1 MREMTVVV
9 PERGTV
15 SWRARAVVAALAA
28 MLLVTLWPATRA
40 AAAPA
45 PSLGPNV
52 IVLNPT
58 MSAGVDPGH
67 AGQGLHA
74 AGAQPVRL

>member
-28 MLLVTLWPATRA
+28 VLLVTLWPATRA

-52 IVLNPT
+52 IV
-58 MSAGVDPGH
+58 
-67 AGQGLHA
+67 
-74 AGAQPVRL
+74 